1 VTFIRIE
8 PDEGPASSRPLGD
21 SGPRPDAAPDDLTE
35 RVVARNVLHR
45 GRYLEFRIDTIERS
59 DGTRSTRDIVGH
71 PGAVAILAIDDHDRV
86 LLVRQFRIAAGE
98 ALLEIPAGTL
108 DVDAITGQTEDPDLA
123 AARELEEETGYRARS
138 WRHVAGFWTAPGF
151 ATEFMHLYLATD
163 LVPANEDRLGPDEDE
178 HLQLERMP
186 RTEAIAAAEQGQL
199 RDAKSLVGLLWLA
212 RQTDASRVPSRTGMP
227 GEHKIVE
234 AEFNLRMSDVL
245 AANMALWR
253 GSRALVAAAAAI
265 FGVGVVLLL
274 TGRLVLALP
283 ALVIGL
289 ATLFGVAAVPVVWLR
304 LRGRPELFGT
314 TSAIAADDVGLRYD
328 SPFGNGMYRWAA
340 FKRIRE
346 LDGFVFFD
354 TGVGPSL
361 FVPLSAFRPEALSHL
376 RRLLVAAGFSPNGRL
391 GDRR

>member
-1 VTFIRIE
+1 VTFIRSE
-8 PDEGPASSRPLGD
+8 PDEGPAASRPLGD
-21 SGPRPDAAPDDLTE
+21 SGPEPKPANDDLTE

-45 GRYLEFRIDTIERS
+45 GRYLEFRIDTIERA
-59 DGTRSTRDIVGH
+59 DGSRSTRDIVGH
-71 PGAVAILAIDDHDRV
+71 PGAVAIVAIDDHDRV
-86 LLVRQFRIAAGE
+86 LLVRQYRIAAGE

-108 DVDAITGQTEDPDLA
+108 DVDPVTGRTEDPDVA

-138 WRHVAGFWTAPGF
+138 WRHVAGFWSAPGF
-151 ATEFMHLYLATD
+151 ASEFMHLYLATD
-163 LVPANEDRLGPDEDE
+163 LVPAHENRLGPDEDE
-178 HLQLERMP
+178 HLELERLP
-186 RTEAIAAAEQGQL
+186 RAEAIAAAEQGRL

-212 RQTDASRVPSRTGMP
+212 RQTDGSRLPSRSGTP

-234 AEFNLRMSDVL
+234 AEFNLRMSEVL

-253 GSRALVAAAAAI
+253 GSRALMTTAALI
-265 FGVGVVLLL
+265 FGVGVVLLVS
-274 TGRLVLALP
+274 GRLLFALP

-289 ATLFGVAAVPVVWLR
+289 ATLFGVAAVPFVWLR
-304 LRGRPELFGT
+304 LRGRPELFDR

-340 FKRIRE
+340 FKRVRE
-346 LDGFVFFD
+346 FDGFVFFD

-361 FVPLSAFRPEALSHL
+361 FVPLSAFRPEALMHL
-376 RRLLVAAGFSPNGRL
+376 RRLLLAAGFAPHGRL

>member
-1 VTFIRIE
+1 VTFIRTE
-8 PDEGPASSRPLGD
+8 PDEGPAPSRPFGD
-21 SGPRPDAAPDDLTE
+21 SAAGPAPDDLTE

-45 GRYLEFRIDTIERS
+45 GRYLEFRIDTIERA
-59 DGTRSTRDIVGH
+59 DGTQSTRDIVGH
-71 PGAVAILAIDDHDRV
+71 PGAVAIVAIDDHDRV
-86 LLVRQFRIAAGE
+86 LLVRQYRIAAGE

-108 DVDAITGQTEDPDLA
+108 DVDPITGQPEDADLA

-138 WRHVAGFWTAPGF
+138 WRHVAGFWSAPGF

-163 LVPANEDRLGPDEDE
+163 LVAADDQRLGPDEDE
-178 HLQLERMP
+178 HLQLERLP
-186 RTEAIAAAEQGQL
+186 RAEAIAAAERGEL

-212 RQTDASRVPSRTGMP
+212 RQADGARPLPRAGMP
-227 GEHKIVE
+227 GEHRIVE

-253 GSRALVAAAAAI
+253 GSRALMTTAAVI

-274 TGRLVLALP
+274 GGRLLLALP
-283 ALVIGL
+283 ALVVGL
-289 ATLFGVAAVPVVWLR
+289 ATLFGVAAVPFVWLR
-304 LRGRPELFGT
+304 LRGRSDLFDR

-340 FKRIRE
+340 FKRVRE

-361 FVPLSAFRPEALSHL
+361 FVPLAAFRPEALSHL
-376 RRLLVAAGFSPNGRL
+376 RRLLVTAGFSPDGRL
-391 GDRR
+391 TDRR